1 MLRRR
6 VLNMIDECVVEFS
19 LADPFRIVEDYF
31 TWAFVGVYCPNS
43 DRDRRRLM
51 WDELAGL
58 LNWWNLSSCVGPW
71 GYFNVT
77 HFPSKWLGEAHSCSA
92 ILEFFD
98 FIFKRGLMDNPFCSK
113 IFYGVK

>member
-1 MLRRR
+1 
-6 VLNMIDECVVEFS
+6 
-19 LADPFRIVEDYF
+19 
-31 TWAFVGVYCPNS
+31 VGVYFPNS

-58 LNWWNLSSCVGPW
+58 LNWWNLSLSVGPW

-77 HFPSKWLGEAHSCSA
+77 HFPSKRSREAHSCST

-98 FIFKRGLMDNPFCSK
+98 FIFERGLMDNPSCSK
-113 IFYGVK
+113 IFYVVK